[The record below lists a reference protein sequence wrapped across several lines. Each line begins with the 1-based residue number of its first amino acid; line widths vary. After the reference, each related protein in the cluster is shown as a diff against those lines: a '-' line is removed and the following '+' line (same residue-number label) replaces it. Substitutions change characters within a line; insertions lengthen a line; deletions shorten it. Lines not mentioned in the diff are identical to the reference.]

1 MIIMSYRV
9 KRLGCDSRTSVRNVS
24 TGRRVRRLRV
34 SHYRKEQTQTD
45 HIVLFGRVTH
55 PVIDMQLRVFHA
67 QHEEESYLRPLME
80 YRM

>member
-9 KRLGCDSRTSVRNVS
+9 KRLGCDSRTSIRNAS

-34 SHYRKEQTQTD
+34 NHYRKEQTQAD

-55 PVIDMQLRVFHA
+55 PVIAMQLRVSHA
-67 QHEEESYLRPLME
+67 QHEKESYLRPLME
-80 YRM
+80 CRM